1 MNKAMRAAAYSEATR
16 HTYTYEDTQA
26 GTRLVVRLPSV
37 YGFDVVCIIEGD
49 TTDRVSHM
57 RAEAICLALDKQL
70 RLARNQ
76 P

>member
-1 MNKAMRAAAYSEATR
+1 MNKAMRAVAYSEATR
-16 HTYTYEDTQA
+16 HTYTYEDTPA
-26 GTRLVVRLPSV
+26 GMRLVVRLPAV
-37 YGFDVVCIIEGD
+37 DGFDVVCTIEGD
-49 TTDRVSHM
+49 ATDRVSHM

>member
-16 HTYTYEDTQA
+16 HTYTYEDTPA
-26 GTRLVVRLPSV
+26 GTRLVVRLPAV
-37 YGFDVVCIIEGD
+37 DGFDVVCTLEGSAID
-49 TTDRVSHM
+49 GANHM
-57 RAEAICLALDKQL
+57 RASAICTALDRQL

>member
-16 HTYTYEDTQA
+16 HTYTYEDTLA
-26 GTRLVVRLPSV
+26 GTRLVVRLPAV
-37 YGFDVVCIIEGD
+37 DGLDIVCTLEGD
-49 TTDRVSHM
+49 IAERATHM

>member
-16 HTYTYEDTQA
+16 HTYTYEDTPA
-26 GTRLVVRLPSV
+26 GTRLVVRLPAV
-37 YGFDVVCIIEGD
+37 DGFDVVCTLEGD
-49 TTDRVSHM
+49 FASSVTHM
-57 RAEAICLALDKQL
+57 RADAICLALDKQL